1 MAYIGRNPAIGTQ
14 KVLDSLES
22 QFNGTLT
29 TFDLRYNTNTIYPT
43 IASALI
49 VSLGGVLQEPGSAYN
64 VASDQ
69 ITFATAP
76 PTGADCWIL
85 LYSEFGGQA
94 GATTNLTVGNNLAV
108 QGNTDLDGDID
119 IDAGQVTYTASSNIA
134 KFADGA
140 KLVFGDGDDLQI
152 YHDGSN
158 SYIDDTGT
166 GQLYIRGSAQIHLE
180 NGLGTEKYARFER
193 NGTVELYYDNSK
205 KIETTSTGATVTGT
219 ALATSLSTGA
229 SGTGINI
236 STDTISG
243 PATLT
248 IDPAAVGDN
257 TGTVIIAG
265 DLQVDGTTTT
275 INSTTLTVDDKNI
288 VLASGA
294 TNNVAADGAGI
305 TIDTANATLLYKATP
320 DAWSFNKNVG
330 IDTNNPQ
337 AKLDVNGLTKSGG
350 FQATGNVTPTT
361 GQGVEIFSPSSSQ
374 GMIQAFDR
382 GGASQMELKL
392 RGSDVTFFGTS
403 NTDER
408 LRITG
413 AGLVRVPDNGK
424 FTAGA
429 GDDLQIYHDGTD
441 SIIDNTNGDLY
452 LKTTGSGDD
461 IIIRAA
467 DDVII
472 QTQGSEG
479 AVIARGDG
487 TVELYYDNSKKFE
500 TTTTGAKVTGALEVT
515 QEYPT
520 IRPTLDLN
528 FAATKT
534 LDRRITFTRD
544 SLGTYTDEL
553 GIIRYASNNVPR
565 FDHDPTTGESLG
577 LLIEESRTNY
587 TYNSIVSNAPSLWH
601 SSRGSFT
608 NITTITSPGGTT
620 DGLVL
625 FTEDT
630 QTGPHHAKT
639 PTNTPTKT
647 IADAT
652 TVTSSV
658 WLKKYGSKQ
667 YVLFGIN
674 TKNDSYER
682 TTVDLDTGAISNT
695 AANYTATSTAYPDG
709 WYRITVTGDGGT
721 GSTRT
726 APVNSLFLIQN
737 GSSSTSSYTG
747 DGSSGVYIWGPQME
761 IGSFATSFIPTRDAN
776 TVTRAQ
782 DTAKITGTN
791 FTDFYNQE
799 EGTLVAHY
807 YSTVDDNYIATFENV
822 TTPGDDRIGLVNYAG
837 YQGFV
842 ETGNSGQA
850 SLDNGTPTVGA
861 VNKVAFAFKVNDF
874 AVSLNSATPVTDTSG
889 TIPTVG
895 RMMIG
900 SRQGGTYDALKS
912 TLRHLSYY
920 PKRLPNAQLQ
930 GLTQQ

>member
-1 MAYIGRNPAIGTQ
+1 
-14 KVLDSLES
+14 
-22 QFNGTLT
+22 
-29 TFDLRYNTNTIYPT
+29 
-43 IASALI
+43 
-49 VSLGGVLQEPGSAYN
+49 
-64 VASDQ
+64 
-69 ITFATAP
+69 
-76 PTGADCWIL
+76 

-94 GATTNLTVGNNLAV
+94 GATANLTVSNNLTI
-108 QGNTDLDGDID
+108 GN
-119 IDAGQVTYTASSNIA
+119 
-134 KFADGA
+134 
-140 KLVFGDGDDLQI
+140 
-152 YHDGSN
+152 
-158 SYIDDTGT
+158 
-166 GQLYIRGSAQIHLE
+166 
-180 NGLGTEKYARFER
+180 
-193 NGTVELYYDNSK
+193 ELR
-205 KIETTSTGATVTGT
+205 
-219 ALATSLSTGA
+219 
-229 SGTGINI
+229 
-236 STDTISG
+236 G
-243 PATLT
+243 PANFI
-248 IDPAAVGDN
+248 IDPAAVGDD
-257 TGTVIIAG
+257 TGTLEIKGNLTV
-265 DLQVDGTTTT
+265 QGTTTT

-577 LLIEESRTNY
+577 LLIEESRTNSFTY
-587 TYNSIVSNAPSLWH
+587 SQPTSAVSFASNGTFTYNSATAPNGETEAFRVARNGSN
-601 SSRGSFT
+601 SS
-608 NITTITSPGGTT
+608 N
-620 DGLVL
+620 
-625 FTEDT
+625 
-630 QTGPHHAKT
+630 
-639 PTNTPTKT
+639 
-647 IADAT
+647 
-652 TVTSSV
+652 
-658 WLKKYGSKQ
+658 
-667 YVLFGIN
+667 
-674 TKNDSYER
+674 SYWR
-682 TTVDLDTGAISNT
+682 ATGAINFNADAMVLSVWAKGDGGN
-695 AANYTATSTAYPDG
+695 NYFVWSFQNLGGAIVRAGFKLEGDGETSIITNGNGGHTLQIEKYPDG
-709 WYRITVTGDGGT
+709 WYRCIIIGNTDSS
-721 GSTRT
+721 GSTTQFLYT
-726 APVNSLFLIQN
+726 A
-737 GSSSTSSYTG
+737 SSYSESYSVVG
-747 DGSSGVYIWGPQME
+747 GSVLLWGFQLEP
-761 IGSFATSFIPTRDAN
+761 GSFATSYIPTSGTTA
-776 TVTRAQ
+776 TRAA

-791 FTDFYNQE
+791 FTDFFNKD
-799 EGTLVAHY
+799 EGTLFVNYKLDKANYLYSPAGADLVTFKADSNSGRYSIRIVSNTSTPQLDAHGIDDSTAQYDIVGIHLSDGLKDYLVAKAFKLNDMATSFNGAAPQTDGSVTVVEWDKLLIGADPKRAHY
-807 YSTVDDNYIATFENV
+807 
-822 TTPGDDRIGLVNYAG
+822 
-837 YQGFV
+837 
-842 ETGNSGQA
+842 
-850 SLDNGTPTVGA
+850 
-861 VNKVAFAFKVNDF
+861 
-874 AVSLNSATPVTDTSG
+874 
-889 TIPTVG
+889 
-895 RMMIG
+895 
-900 SRQGGTYDALKS
+900 KS
-912 TLRHLSYY
+912 VKYY
-920 PKRLPNAQLQ
+920 NKRLPNAQLQ

>member
-69 ITFATAP
+69 ITFAAAP
-76 PTGADCWIL
+76 PAGTDCWIL

-94 GATTNLTVGNNLAV
+94 GATANLTVSNNLTI
-108 QGNTDLDGDID
+108 GN
-119 IDAGQVTYTASSNIA
+119 
-134 KFADGA
+134 
-140 KLVFGDGDDLQI
+140 
-152 YHDGSN
+152 
-158 SYIDDTGT
+158 
-166 GQLYIRGSAQIHLE
+166 
-180 NGLGTEKYARFER
+180 
-193 NGTVELYYDNSK
+193 ELR
-205 KIETTSTGATVTGT
+205 
-219 ALATSLSTGA
+219 
-229 SGTGINI
+229 
-236 STDTISG
+236 G
-243 PATLT
+243 PANFI
-248 IDPAAVGDN
+248 IDPAAVGDD
-257 TGTVIIAG
+257 TGTLEIKGNLTV
-265 DLQVDGTTTT
+265 QGTTTT

-577 LLIEESRTNY
+577 LLIEESRTNSFTY
-587 TYNSIVSNAPSLWH
+587 SQPTSAVSFASNGTFTYNSATAPNGETEAFRVARNGSN
-601 SSRGSFT
+601 SS
-608 NITTITSPGGTT
+608 N
-620 DGLVL
+620 
-625 FTEDT
+625 
-630 QTGPHHAKT
+630 
-639 PTNTPTKT
+639 
-647 IADAT
+647 
-652 TVTSSV
+652 
-658 WLKKYGSKQ
+658 
-667 YVLFGIN
+667 
-674 TKNDSYER
+674 SYWR
-682 TTVDLDTGAISNT
+682 ATGAINFNADAMVLSVWAKGDGGN
-695 AANYTATSTAYPDG
+695 NYFVWSFQNLGGAIVRAGFKLEGDGETSIITNGNGGHTLQIEKYPDG
-709 WYRITVTGDGGT
+709 WYRCIIIGNTDSS
-721 GSTRT
+721 GSTTQFLYT
-726 APVNSLFLIQN
+726 A
-737 GSSSTSSYTG
+737 SSYSESYSVVG
-747 DGSSGVYIWGPQME
+747 GSVLLWGFQLEP
-761 IGSFATSFIPTRDAN
+761 GSFATSYIPTSGTTA
-776 TVTRAQ
+776 TRAA

-791 FTDFYNQE
+791 FTDFFNKD
-799 EGTLVAHY
+799 EGTLFVNYKLDKANYLYSPAGADLVTFKADSNSGRYSIRIVSNTSTPQLDAHGIDDSTAQYDIVGIHLSDGLKDYLVAKAFKLNDMATSFNGAAPQTDGSVTVVEWDKLLIGADPKRAHY
-807 YSTVDDNYIATFENV
+807 
-822 TTPGDDRIGLVNYAG
+822 
-837 YQGFV
+837 
-842 ETGNSGQA
+842 
-850 SLDNGTPTVGA
+850 
-861 VNKVAFAFKVNDF
+861 
-874 AVSLNSATPVTDTSG
+874 
-889 TIPTVG
+889 
-895 RMMIG
+895 
-900 SRQGGTYDALKS
+900 KS
-912 TLRHLSYY
+912 VKYY
-920 PKRLPNAQLQ
+920 NKRLPNAQLQ